1 MGLFDGLLDLPIVG
15 DVAGAIV
22 GGLTGRS
29 NQNDA
34 QAHDAHMFIQ
44 QVAHDKEMF
53 ELEKSSAKEFA
64 SDQFERQKQLL
75 MQSPKLQMEGLKS
88 AGLNPIL
95 AATGGFK
102 SPAGGGLS
110 IPVPR
115 ASSSAKGSS
124 GGGIAQGAQLRVG
137 QTKLLTQQA
146 NAQEAQAEMFKAQ
159 ADKARKET
167 EYVGTKTDIA
177 EPVAMLMSAIAGML
191 EQSNIDRKTSERVW
205 EWIMSETLNVTK
217 PLTKEQQAEMLQK
230 AKQKFPQLKGVDNA
244 KRKIFGGQ

>member
-1 MGLFDGLLDLPIVG
+1 MGLFDLPIVG
-15 DVAGAIV
+15 DVAGALV

-64 SDQFERQKQLL
+64 SDQFQRQKQLL

-146 NAQEAQAEMFKAQ
+146 NAQEAQADMYKAQ
-159 ADKARKET
+159 ADKAREET
-167 EYVGTKTDIA
+167 KFVGQATNIA
-177 EPVAMLMSAIAGML
+177 EPIATLMQALAGIL
-191 EQSNIDRKTSERVW
+191 EQSRIDRGTSERIW
-205 EWIMSETLNVTK
+205 EWLISETVQKTG
-217 PLTKEQQAEMLQK
+217 PLTPKQQADMLDK
-230 AKQKFPQLKGVDNA
+230 AKQKFPQLEGVDNA
-244 KRKIFGGQ
+244 KRKIFGGK